1 MSKAK
6 GYFRSHRRFF
16 FSLLFHGNVRLR
28 HLWPRDRKA
37 TPASHTVLL
46 SFSFETNSK

>member
-6 GYFRSHRRFF
+6 VTFALTIGFF
-16 FSLLFHGNVRLR
+16 FSLLFHGNVHLR

-37 TPASHTVLL
+37 AALASYFSFVLL
-46 SFSFETNSK
+46 I